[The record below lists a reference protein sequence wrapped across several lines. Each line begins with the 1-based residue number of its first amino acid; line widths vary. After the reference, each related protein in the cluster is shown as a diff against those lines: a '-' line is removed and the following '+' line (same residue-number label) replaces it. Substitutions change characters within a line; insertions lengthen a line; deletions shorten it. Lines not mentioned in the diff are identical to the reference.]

1 MKIIESQIN
10 SIITFQGVDLTKL
23 DEFKRNIEVRLQQG
37 YEKMKASGLFTAE
50 EIDKLQKY
58 AAELLTARL
67 DNKRK
72 SLIEDAR
79 SKYRF

>member
-1 MKIIESQIN
+1 MKNIESQIS
-10 SIITFQGVDLTKL
+10 SIITFQGADLTKL
-23 DEFKRNIEVRLQQG
+23 DEFKRNIEARLSQG

-67 DNKRK
+67 DDKRQ

-79 SKYRF
+79 LKYRF

>member
-1 MKIIESQIN
+1 MKNIESQIS
-10 SIITFQGVDLTKL
+10 SIITFQNADLTKL
-23 DEFKRNIEVRLQQG
+23 DEFKRNIEATLSQG

-50 EIDKLQKY
+50 EIDKIQKY

-72 SLIEDAR
+72 SLIEYAR